1 MAVTQQITAPAEFI
15 QDLAKDYGTQLAGLT
30 AVPMDTSQFAPSVAA
45 QDPLQTQAAS
55 LAASG
60 VGSYQPFLSA
70 AQTSLAGA
78 QDLLGPGAGTGAG
91 SISSFMS
98 PYQSSVIDTTLSEFD
113 RNRAIQEQNIRSQ
126 QAGLGQLGA
135 GRAGVQLS
143 EFDTGAARERAA
155 LQAQLLQGGFQDAV
169 SRRQQDFLNQQA
181 LAGEQLR
188 GGQFQTG
195 LASLVPGLQSSD
207 IRTLGSVGAVQQAQN
222 QAVLD
227 AQREANRLAAFEP
240 YERLNTFGSGNA
252 QIMSG
257 YPGRSQFTSVPN
269 PTPLQTALGVGSTL
283 SGIYG
288 NIMGPV
294 RIR

>member
-135 GRAGVQLS
+135 GRAGVQLA
-143 EFDTGAARERAA
+143 EYGAGADRQRAA
-155 LQAQLLQGGFQDAV
+155 LQAELLQQGFGQA
-169 SRRQQDFLNQQA
+169 SAARQQDFGNRLGIMAAQSGFAEAVPA
-181 LAGEQLR
+181 LQRA
-188 GGQFQTG
+188 
-195 LASLVPGLQSSD
+195 D
-207 IRTLGSVGAVQQAQN
+207 ISTLGSVGAVQQAQA
-222 QAVLD
+222 QAQLE
-227 AQREANRLAAFEP
+227 AQRQANQLAAFEP
-240 YERLNTFGSGNA
+240 QTRLDTYGRGIT
-252 QIMSG
+252 QLISG
-257 YPGRSQFTSVPN
+257 YPASGSQFTQTPN
-269 PTPLQTALGVGSTL
+269 LSPLETALGFGLGVADIFGKI
-283 SGIYG
+283 GG
-288 NIMGPV
+288 RNQ
-294 RIR
+294 